1 MSTSDVGTSANHLE
15 VVTLYYFR
23 TDVAFLT
30 VVNLPFQMY
39 SINIVDSSRGRPRR
53 KIFKHYLFQNILNDN
68 RIQMALE
75 CGHEICFKLK
85 IVVL

>member
-15 VVTLYYFR
+15 VVILCYFH

-39 SINIVDSSRGRPRR
+39 SINVVNSSRGRPK
-53 KIFKHYLFQNILNDN
+53 KIFKHYLFQLFLNDS
-68 RIQMALE
+68 RIRMALE

>member
-39 SINIVDSSRGRPRR
+39 SINVVDSPIGRPR
-53 KIFKHYLFQNILNDN
+53 KIFKHYLFQLFLNDS
-68 RIQMALE
+68 RIRMALE

>member
-1 MSTSDVGTSANHLE
+1 MLTSDVGTSANHLE
-15 VVTLYYFR
+15 VETLYYFC

-39 SINIVDSSRGRPRR
+39 SINIVDSSKGRPR
-53 KIFKHYLFQNILNDN
+53 KIFKHYLFQIFLNDS

-75 CGHEICFKLK
+75 CGHEICFMLK